1 MNNIASNC
9 VIHLNIIF
17 QRARLTMRR
26 SRFSITLLAILAV
39 FTMSAVL
46 PSCGSNRAYW
56 GVEGDYYNDGYYRPY
71 GKHKPH
77 KEKKHKKYKK
87 HKKHKKHGRHHD
99 HDDDDDD

>member
-1 MNNIASNC
+1 MNNIAPVC
-9 VIHLNIIF
+9 VIYLNIIF
-17 QRARLTMRR
+17 QRACLTMRR

-87 HKKHKKHGRHHD
+87 HKKHERHHD

>member
-46 PSCGSNRAYW
+46 PSCGSNMAYC

-87 HKKHKKHGRHHD
+87 HKKHGRHHD

>member
-1 MNNIASNC
+1 MNTIASNC

-87 HKKHKKHGRHHD
+87 HKKHGRHHD

>member
-1 MNNIASNC
+1 
-9 VIHLNIIF
+9 
-17 QRARLTMRR
+17 MRR

-77 KEKKHKKYKK
+77 KAKKHKKY
-87 HKKHKKHGRHHD
+87 KKHKKHGRHHD

>member
-17 QRARLTMRR
+17 QRSRLTMRR

-56 GVEGDYYNDGYYRPY
+56 GVEGDYYNDSYYRPY

-87 HKKHKKHGRHHD
+87 HKKHGRHHD

>member
-56 GVEGDYYNDGYYRPY
+56 GVEGDYYNDGYC
-71 GKHKPH
+71 KHKPH

-87 HKKHKKHGRHHD
+87 HKKHGRHHD